1 MLFYRMLHRLDVHFA
16 VEERRRIAA
25 TVTIARRKLHRP
37 KKYYVSTP
45 TTESYGTRYIYKK
58 VWKNPVCVLL
68 LAKFLGTFGKSF
80 PERGTLGKKFKNP
93 FISVQNWRRTKL
105 TPFWAAL
112 DELHP
117 INWFPHKPPGFFTVY
132 ATESNA
138 HKIYS
143 SVFSISWA
151 MVLDVFENDRKPFN
165 RSGTHIQRR
174 NSHFSFE
181 FGEIFQVKR

>member
-1 MLFYRMLHRLDVHFA
+1 MFLHFWKLAKHFPRIALQKNDFSVSIKHMLFYRMLHRLDVHFA

-105 TPFWAAL
+105 TPF
-112 DELHP
+112 
-117 INWFPHKPPGFFTVY
+117 
-132 ATESNA
+132 
-138 HKIYS
+138 
-143 SVFSISWA
+143 
-151 MVLDVFENDRKPFN
+151 
-165 RSGTHIQRR
+165 
-174 NSHFSFE
+174 
-181 FGEIFQVKR
+181 